1 MMSSLSPDQMISQL
15 TQLIKA
21 DKHSE
26 IRLNA
31 NGGNSILFVCEPA
44 DEIKFIAAIKEK
56 LDDESFNI
64 IDLNKLLLEFV
75 QVKKQHLG
83 ELFNLLQGSINQIF
97 KTPADEEGS
106 DFFRLITR
114 AISDAYAENKIPFLI
129 SSGVLYG
136 AGIDSI
142 QIMEHESVM
151 NASKPLILLYPATHE
166 GDSLMFLS
174 KRPASKYRCMIIS

>member
-1 MMSSLSPDQMISQL
+1 MSSLSPDQMISQL
-15 TQLIKA
+15 TQLIEA

-44 DEIKFIAAIKEK
+44 EEIKFITAIKES
-56 LDDESFNI
+56 LDDESFRI
-64 IDLNKLLLEFV
+64 VDLNKLLLEFIRDD
-75 QVKKQHLG
+75 KQRLE
-83 ELFNLLQGSINQIF
+83 ELFNLLQGSVNQIF
-97 KTPADEEGS
+97 KTPADEEGD
-106 DFFRLITR
+106 DFFRLIIR
-114 AISDAYAENKIPFLI
+114 AISGAFAENKIPFLI
-129 SSGVLYG
+129 GSGVLYG

-151 NASKPLILLYPATHE
+151 NASRPLILLYPATFD